1 MIYCQLILTIC
12 LPMLDKK
19 TNLFLEKNIMR
30 LMMENVEWM
39 EGEMISSSKKD
50 IRHLTPAEIKL
61 FNTLRGSKKSISDL
75 SRVMGISRQ
84 VVHKT
89 THRLMEFGYIEL
101 TISPDNKRDRLVS
114 ITRKGLKVRERG
126 AKILREIEG
135 KLSKNIGRDNLELI
149 RDLLEENLNTLRGK

>member
-1 MIYCQLILTIC
+1 
-12 LPMLDKK
+12 
-19 TNLFLEKNIMR
+19 
-30 LMMENVEWM
+30 
-39 EGEMISSSKKD
+39 
-50 IRHLTPAEIKL
+50 
-61 FNTLRGSKKSISDL
+61 
-75 SRVMGISRQ
+75 MGISRQ
-84 VVHKT
+84 AVHKT

-126 AKILREIEG
+126 AKIIREIEG

>member
-39 EGEMISSSKKD
+39 EEEMINSSKED
-50 IRHLTPAEIKL
+50 IHHLTPAEIKL

-84 VVHKT
+84 AVHKT
-89 THRLMEFGYIEL
+89 THRLREYGYIEL

-114 ITRKGLKVRERG
+114 ITSEGVKFRERG
-126 AKILREIEG
+126 AKIIREIERN
-135 KLSKNIGRDNLELI
+135 LSKNIGRDNLELI

>member
-61 FNTLRGSKKSISDL
+61 FNTLRGSTKSISDL

-84 VVHKT
+84 AVHKT
-89 THRLMEFGYIEL
+89 THRLREYGYIEL
-101 TISPDNKRDRLVS
+101 IISPDNKRDRLVS
-114 ITRKGLKVRERG
+114 ITSEGLKVRERG
-126 AKILREIEG
+126 AKIIREIERN
-135 KLSKNIGRDNLELI
+135 LSKNIGSDNLELI

>member
-1 MIYCQLILTIC
+1 
-12 LPMLDKK
+12 MLDKK

-75 SRVMGISRQ
+75 SRVMGFSRQ
-84 VVHKT
+84 AVHKT

-126 AKILREIEG
+126 AKIIREIEG

>member
-19 TNLFLEKNIMR
+19 TNSFLKKNIMR

-39 EGEMISSSKKD
+39 EGEMINSSKKD

-84 VVHKT
+84 AVHKT
-89 THRLMEFGYIEL
+89 IHRLMEFGYIEL

-126 AKILREIEG
+126 AKIIREIER

>member
-19 TNLFLEKNIMR
+19 TNSFLKKNIMR

-39 EGEMISSSKKD
+39 EKEMINSSKED
-50 IRHLTPAEIKL
+50 IHHLTPAEIKL
-61 FNTLRGSKKSISDL
+61 FNTLRGNKKSISDL

-84 VVHKT
+84 AVHKT
-89 THRLMEFGYIEL
+89 THRLKKYGYIEL

-114 ITRKGLKVRERG
+114 ITSEGQKVRKRG
-126 AKILREIEG
+126 AKIIREIERN
-135 KLSKNIGRDNLELI
+135 LSKNIGKDNLELI
-149 RDLLEENLNTLRGK
+149 RDLLEENLNALREK

>member
-1 MIYCQLILTIC
+1 
-12 LPMLDKK
+12 
-19 TNLFLEKNIMR
+19 
-30 LMMENVEWM
+30 
-39 EGEMISSSKKD
+39 MISSSKKG

-84 VVHKT
+84 AVHKT

-126 AKILREIEG
+126 AKIIREIEG